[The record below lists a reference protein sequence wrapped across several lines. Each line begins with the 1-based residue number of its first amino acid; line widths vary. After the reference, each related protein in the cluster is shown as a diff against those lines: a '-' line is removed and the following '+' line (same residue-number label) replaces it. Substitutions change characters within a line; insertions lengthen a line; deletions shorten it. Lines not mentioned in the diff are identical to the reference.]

1 MVKMA
6 VDSNIMLFSLIEE
19 ALWVWRHHGTNL
31 WSPLQDLM
39 WTPISSNHNLLP
51 VAQLLSY
58 MQMYSWCGTGLQEP
72 IQQDLQQNET
82 YHLLHLNI
90 PWCQNS
96 MEASDSP
103 PQTQTSH
110 DIGINGIMELDPGP
124 MENDD
129 HSNRCDP
136 KNCDTGTMCYGLV
149 PLPLCCIWPY
159 NLCIPTGTSGFPS
172 IQAQG

>member
-1 MVKMA
+1 MA
-6 VDSNIMLFSLIEE
+6 PTCG
-19 ALWVWRHHGTNL
+19 HHCRIL
-31 WSPLQDLM
+31 
-39 WTPISSNHNLLP
+39 
-51 VAQLLSY
+51 
-58 MQMYSWCGTGLQEP
+58 CGLQFP
-72 IQQDLQQNET
+72 LTTTSCQLPNF
-82 YHLLHLNI
+82 YHTCRCIHDVV
-90 PWCQNS
+90 CQNS

-149 PLPLCCIWPY
+149 PLPLCCI
-159 NLCIPTGTSGFPS
+159 
-172 IQAQG
+172 